1 MERHDDLCL
10 SAVRKLHI
18 ADQLVTST
26 YTNMQNPRLLI
37 SSIENTFLAL
47 SYSMGAVLH
56 YEQKHKR
63 IPVFKDKFE
72 EKLILFKK
80 YVAPKY
86 NLDMKYV
93 SLMKELRDIIVKH
106 QQSAVEIVKNN
117 ELIIFDDN
125 YSQKKIG
132 PEQIKEYISSSRDF
146 VKEVNMIISAKDD
159 SHAL

>member
-26 YTNMQNPRLLI
+26 YTNVQNPRLLI

-47 SYSMGAVLH
+47 SYSMGAILH
-56 YEQKHKR
+56 YEQKGKR
-63 IPVFKDKFE
+63 IPVFKDRFE
-72 EKLILFKK
+72 EKLILYKK
-80 YVAPKY
+80 YIIPRYHLNAEY
-86 NLDMKYV
+86 A

-125 YSQKKIG
+125 YAQRKIG
-132 PEQIKEYISSSRDF
+132 PDQIKEYISKSREF

-159 SHAL
+159 SHIL